1 MNAVGGRA
9 LRAVRPFVL
18 PVILVTVWWVA
29 SASSTSPYFPPLADI
44 AQAFRDIWLFERV
57 ETDVVPSLARMLTGY
72 AIAVTLGVGLG
83 IPLGLVPWLRAAF
96 DPILEYLRALPV
108 IALIPFFIVL
118 TGIGDFTKVVMVV
131 LGAVWPVLLA
141 TQDGVR
147 GTDPVLRE
155 MSAVY
160 RLSGLQRIRHVV
172 LPGALPQIF
181 AGARTALAISFI
193 VMVTSEMLAATNGI
207 GYFVLQSQATFAI
220 TNMWSGLILL
230 GIFGYLFNIVFVAV
244 QNRVLRWHI
253 GLRSGSEEG
262 IR

>member
-1 MNAVGGRA
+1 MSPGRDRV
-9 LRAVRPFVL
+9 LKSVRPFVL
-18 PVILVTVWWVA
+18 PSILVIVWWLA
-29 SASSTSPYFPPLADI
+29 SANSTSPYFPPLADI
-44 AQAFRDIWLFERV
+44 VRAFRDIWLFERV
-57 ETDVVPSLARMLTGY
+57 GTDVVPSLARMLTGY
-72 AIAVTLGVGLG
+72 GIAVVLGLMLG
-83 IPLGLVPWLRAAF
+83 IPLGLVRWLRAAF
-96 DPILEYLRALPV
+96 DPVLEYLRAVPV

-118 TGIGDFTKVVMVV
+118 TGIGDLTKVIMIVI
-131 LGAVWPVLLA
+131 GAVWPVLLA

-155 MSAVY
+155 VSSVY
-160 RLSGLQRIRHVV
+160 RLSRLQRIRHIV

-207 GYFVLQSQATFAI
+207 GYFVLQSQATFAV

-230 GIFGYLFNIVFVAV
+230 GILGYLFNIVFMAV
-244 QNRVLRWHI
+244 QNRVLWWHI

-262 IR
+262 SR